1 MRANLLNLKSIL
13 AASAIAVMSLVG
25 AGSDAKAITW
35 TLTNVPLTDGG
46 SLSGTFSINQYG
58 YLSGYNLITTISSLG
73 FGETYYSPPP
83 VAPNINTTSP
93 PTAGNVVTFF
103 PNDAPATGAL
113 RLTFA
118 NSLSTPGIDYITIGN
133 AASFEC
139 LGSYSCQ
146 FTGQTNVFGYGGGP
160 VYSDLTRYVGGD
172 ATSVADATSLATPLP
187 AALPLFASGLG
198 ALGLLSRRRKRK
210 NAAVIAVA

>member
-1 MRANLLNLKSIL
+1 MRANLPNLKSTL
-13 AASAIAVMSLVG
+13 AASAIVVMSLVG

-35 TLTNVPLTDGG
+35 TLTSVPLTDGG
-46 SLSGTFSINQYG
+46 SLTGTFSINQYG
-58 YLSGYNLITTISSLG
+58 YLSGYNLITTISGLG

-83 VAPNINTTSP
+83 VAPDINTTSP

-113 RLTFA
+113 QLTFA
-118 NSLSTPGIDYITIGN
+118 NSLSTPGIDNIIIGT

-146 FTGQTNVFGYGGGP
+146 FTGQKDVFGYGGGP
-160 VYSDLTRYVGGD
+160 VYSDLTRYVGEG
-172 ATSVADATSLATPLP
+172 ATSFADSPSLATPLP
-187 AALPLFASGLG
+187 AALPLFASGLT
-198 ALGLLSRRRKRK
+198 AMGLFAWRRKRK
-210 NAAVIAVA
+210 AAALAG